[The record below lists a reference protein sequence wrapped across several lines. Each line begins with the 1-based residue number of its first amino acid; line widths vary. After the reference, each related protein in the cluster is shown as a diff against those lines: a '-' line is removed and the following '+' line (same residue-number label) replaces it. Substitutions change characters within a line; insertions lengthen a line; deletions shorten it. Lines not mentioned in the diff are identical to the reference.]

1 MTSFPLLAQPLTVG
15 AVTLANRM
23 VMGSMHT
30 NLEGNPGHFDQLGRF
45 YAARAAGA
53 AAGPVAEVLT
63 AARLRRVY
71 GVEAELT
78 RGADGRPRVTPLR
91 AV

>member
-1 MTSFPLLAQPLTVG
+1 TAALDVRHQLTVLDLLRRTARDQG
-15 AVTLANRM
+15 IVVAAALHDLSLAAI
-23 VMGSMHT
+23 
-30 NLEGNPGHFDQLGRF
+30 
-45 YAARAAGA
+45 YANHVVCRVD
-53 AAGPVAEVLT
+53 AAGPATEVLT

-71 GVEAELT
+71 RVEAELT

>member
-15 AVTLANRM
+15 
-23 VMGSMHT
+23 
-30 NLEGNPGHFDQLGRF
+30 
-45 YAARAAGA
+45 
-53 AAGPVAEVLT
+53 AEVLT

-78 RGADGRPRVTPLR
+78 RGADSRPRVTPLR

>member
-45 YAARAAGA
+45 YAARPPVPA
-53 AAGPVAEVLT
+53 AAASSKC
-63 AARLRRVY
+63 LRT
-71 GVEAELT
+71 T
-78 RGADGRPRVTPLR
+78 RRRPRS
-91 AV
+91 A